1 MGVVGGKR
9 GEKKRAFD
17 ACRTK
22 VYPPSLRSGVGWGGG
37 LQSARRGEEERK
49 MSWRDRI
56 ALALAL
62 ALSPHL
68 TPIPPMSRQDMQDE
82 ASLFGALR

>member
-1 MGVVGGKR
+1 MVGGKR

-22 VYPPSLRSGVGWGGG
+22 VYPPSLRSGGWGG

-56 ALALAL
+56 ALAL
-62 ALSPHL
+62 SPHL

-82 ASLFGALR
+82 AGLFGALR